1 MDASETLPS
10 ENVCTVF
17 QLLNFRHQ
25 TVSLCPPASRTSLA
39 WNNSPTP
46 PPASRYLSAG
56 AFLRLG
62 VYKSWSGRAVS
73 RDDTHH
79 KHCWPLAIAA
89 HFFICSSPP
98 HTSAEGAGRI
108 PHQRGITLLAD
119 RKQLYNLLYKALS
132 GIDVSLAIKKK
143 KKKIRP
149 DCLWQLMW
157 KRKKEFFWLQ

>member
-1 MDASETLPS
+1 MNEQAQIGQLPYQMMDASETLPP

-25 TVSLCPPASRTSLA
+25 NSVIMSAGIKDISRLKQFR
-39 WNNSPTP
+39 TP
-46 PPASRYLSAG
+46 PRASRYLSAG

-62 VYKSWSGRAVS
+62 VYKSWSRRAVS

-79 KHCWPLAIAA
+79 KHCWPLAIAVR
-89 HFFICSSPP
+89 FFICSSPP
-98 HTSAEGAGRI
+98 HTSAEGAGHI

-132 GIDVSLAIKKK
+132 GIDVSLAIIKKNK
-143 KKKIRP
+143 K
-149 DCLWQLMW
+149 
-157 KRKKEFFWLQ
+157 

>member
-1 MDASETLPS
+1 MNEQAQIASLSSDGRVWNASPGKCLHSIPAVE
-10 ENVCTVF
+10 F
-17 QLLNFRHQ
+17 QTSNC
-25 TVSLCPPASRTSLA
+25 VIMSVGIKDISRLKQF
-39 WNNSPTP
+39 PTP
-46 PPASRYLSAG
+46 PRASRYLSAG

-73 RDDTHH
+73 HDDTHH
-79 KHCWPLAIAA
+79 KHCWPLAIAV

-132 GIDVSLAIKKK
+132 GIDVSLAIKEKK
-143 KKKIRP
+143 N
-149 DCLWQLMW
+149 
-157 KRKKEFFWLQ
+157 